1 MANQKAISAIIAAAW
16 LASFTATFASPAH
29 AQDTGIVLFTED
41 EQIPLKTYAEFMGS
55 GVLRFTHGS
64 IKDIPTVDS
73 IRFIRCAR
81 TGWQP
86 VGVMAASE
94 ELFTDEKAERRLL
107 KIATRPVGV
116 TAVAARVADLESPER
131 VAELHRAIRQPE
143 GGDKAYFF
151 LIFTS
156 GQVTQYYPFRMR
168 TAAKQ

>member
-1 MANQKAISAIIAAAW
+1 MANPRAFNAFVVAVVVTLAA
-16 LASFTATFASPAH
+16 PAV
-29 AQDTGIVLFTED
+29 AQDTGIVLFTAT

-55 GVLRFTHGS
+55 GVLRITHGAL
-64 IKDIPTVDS
+64 KDIPTVDS

-94 ELFTDEKAERRLL
+94 ELFKDEHAERRLL

-116 TAVAARVADLESPER
+116 TAVAARVADLEDRQR
-131 VAELHRAIRQPE
+131 VAELHRAIGQPE

-151 LIFTS
+151 LILTS

-168 TAAKQ
+168 QAAQ

>member
-1 MANQKAISAIIAAAW
+1 MANPRATRTVVAAAF
-16 LASFTATFASPAH
+16 LAACVAATAVPAA
-29 AQDTGIVLFTED
+29 AQGSGIILFTD
-41 EQIPLKTYAEFMGS
+41 TEQIPLKTYAEFMGS
-55 GVLRFTHGS
+55 GVLRFTYGS

-116 TAVAARVADLESPER
+116 TAVVVRVADLESPER
-131 VAELHRAIRQPE
+131 IAELHRAIGQPE

-151 LIFTS
+151 LILTS

-168 TAAKQ
+168 AAQQ

>member
-1 MANQKAISAIIAAAW
+1 MASRKAIKAFAGALAAVMLIVAPAAA
-16 LASFTATFASPAH
+16 
-29 AQDTGIVLFTED
+29 QDSGIVLFTET

-55 GVLRFTHGS
+55 GILRFTHGS

-94 ELFTDEKAERRLL
+94 ELFSNDKAERRLL

-116 TAVAARVADLESPER
+116 TAVIARVADLESPER
-131 VAELHRAIRQPE
+131 VAELHRAIKEPE

-151 LIFTS
+151 LILTS